1 MGAVLNREK
10 HGWLLP
16 CAVFLLMIIFTGRD
30 IGGSE
35 INPYLTTFIIGGI
48 ALILPYSQL
57 VSYASFMLPL
67 SCGIQSF
74 AWIFIAGSLLLRGK
88 KVAPAAM
95 IMFAIVVMLELFG
108 QLQYDGT
115 DVVVKNILFYF
126 VSFFL
131 VMYLTLNENTNVDT
145 ARNIRYFIY
154 GTTFLFVMI
163 FGRVIMEEGF
173 DEVLEGALR
182 YSMDDKELAE
192 DYVFFTNA
200 NNLGMYSSVCFA
212 ALLLGAKRLEMP
224 VFLYIL
230 VLILILCGGAFSLS
244 RTWLATSI
252 VALLLFLFFSPK
264 NNMFLSI
271 AIVGGILALVALNM
285 SVLDPLYEMFGERL
299 TDDDIDDGA
308 GRTDLFE
315 LYHGFFADNPRY
327 WLTGTGALFYQQIC
341 NLPNSMHNMFQ
352 QIYVCYGFVG
362 TVTFLTYFVNIF
374 RNNKKYVRHI
384 IQYLPIIIYLIF
396 TQTLQIVNP
405 IYCMYPLVLAVYCLQ
420 LYKSEYES

>member
-74 AWIFIAGSLLLRGK
+74 AWIFIAGGLLLRGK

-271 AIVGGILALVALNM
+271 AIVGAILALIALNV
-285 SVLDPLYEMFGERL
+285 SLLDPLYEMFGERL
-299 TDDDIDDGA
+299 ADDDIDDGA
-308 GRTDLFE
+308 GRTNLFG
-315 LYHGFFADNPRY
+315 LYHSFFADNPRY
-327 WLTGTGALFYQQIC
+327 WLTGTGAVYYLQVC
-341 NLPNSMHNMFQ
+341 NMPNSIHNMFQ
-352 QIYVCYGFVG
+352 QIYVCYGLVG
-362 TVTFLTYFVNIF
+362 TVTFITYFVNIF
-374 RNNKKYVRHI
+374 RKNKKYVRQF

-396 TQTLQIVNP
+396 AQTLQIVHP